1 MNTPPRQTSA
11 LAVTSLIAGVLGW
24 TLVPWIGSIVAI
36 ITGHLA
42 RAEIRRDPQRLD
54 GDGMAVAGLLL
65 GWIMIILSIIAFLAL
80 IVFLGGLAAFFALVG
95 AAKV

>member
-1 MNTPPRQTSA
+1 MNPEYRQTSSTA
-11 LAVTSLIAGVLGW
+11 IVSLIFGILGW
-24 TLVPWIGSIVAI
+24 TLLPWIGSIVAI

-65 GWIMIILSIIAFLAL
+65 GWIMIVLSIIAFLAI
-80 IVFLGGLAAFFALVG
+80 IVFLGGLAAFFALLS
-95 AAKV
+95 AAKT

>member
-1 MNTPPRQTSA
+1 MNPEYRQTSSTA
-11 LAVTSLIAGVLGW
+11 IVSLIFGILGW
-24 TLVPWIGSIVAI
+24 TLLPWIGSIVAV

-65 GWIMIILSIIAFLAL
+65 GWIMIVLSIIAFLA
-80 IVFLGGLAAFFALVG
+80 IIALLS
-95 AAKV
+95 AAKT